1 VRDGAFH
8 HEAGRALVF
17 ALTPQKAFSYGRGKM
32 YTATRYRFWRPSVRL
47 NLDISEAWRSA
58 FPSAHAGTLVMRE
71 VANPAVH
78 AGLESRKRELEQ
90 QLRAQFAG
98 GDRQTIAAQP
108 SIRAYDSYYRPFRK
122 TYHVQH
128 QLESV
133 AFKGKPIPSAA
144 ALVEAMFMAELKSQ
158 LLTAGHDL
166 DALRPPVVLSVAK
179 GSERYI
185 VLRGEEQLLKAGD
198 MFVADQDGV
207 ISSIVYG
214 PDQRTRLTAATR
226 NAMFTVYAPAGISL
240 QAVQEHLQ
248 ELRDHI
254 LVISPRAYVEAL
266 QVL

>member
-1 VRDGAFH
+1 
-8 HEAGRALVF
+8 
-17 ALTPQKAFSYGRGKM
+17 
-32 YTATRYRFWRPSVRL
+32 
-47 NLDISEAWRSA
+47 
-58 FPSAHAGTLVMRE
+58 
-71 VANPAVH
+71 
-78 AGLESRKRELEQ
+78 
-90 QLRAQFAG
+90 
-98 GDRQTIAAQP
+98 
-108 SIRAYDSYYRPFRK
+108 
-122 TYHVQH
+122 VQH

-166 DALRPPVVLSVAK
+166 DTLRPPVVLSVAK
-179 GSERYI
+179 GSERYV

-207 ISSIVYG
+207 ISGIVYG
-214 PDQRTRLTAATR
+214 PDQRTRLTAATH
-226 NAMFTVYAPAGISL
+226 NAMFTIYAPAGISL